1 MSTSSGVLGEDVI
14 SFGNLGQVLPQRSI
28 FGCENMETG
37 DLFTQHADGIMGLG
51 RGDPSIVDQL
61 VDKGVIRDSFSLCY
75 GGMDTG
81 GGAMVLGGI
90 SPPSGMVYAYS
101 DPARR
106 YIYNICIY
114 LSFFYIYM
122 KLLLF

>member
-1 MSTSSGVLGEDVI
+1 
-14 SFGNLGQVLPQRSI
+14 
-28 FGCENMETG
+28 METG

-106 YIYNICIY
+106 YIYTICIY
-114 LSFFYIYM
+114 VIMYISVFLLHIYETSSFLII
-122 KLLLF
+122 